1 MGNVR
6 ISRERAPHI
15 CVVSPPGV
23 GKSRFLN
30 ALAQPHNPSREE
42 AGDYPSDRNAAL
54 KWSALDR
61 LCDTT
66 GVLFTE
72 DFAKMIKQAK
82 VVSVTFNNDMDRAH
96 DNRTC
101 CNISDANQALAL
113 YPLGGSIHG
122 WFTRTLRKSG
132 LRQPPV

>member
-1 MGNVR
+1 M
-6 ISRERAPHI
+6 
-15 CVVSPPGV
+15 
-23 GKSRFLN
+23 L
-30 ALAQPHNPSREE
+30 
-42 AGDYPSDRNAAL
+42 
-54 KWSALDR
+54 
-61 LCDTT
+61 
-66 GVLFTE
+66 
-72 DFAKMIKQAK
+72 KQAK